1 MTGKI
6 TVFGGFVV
14 DLASRA
20 DHLPVPGE
28 SVLGSSFTM
37 GPGGKG
43 SNQGVAAHLAG
54 ADVTMVTKVGNDLF
68 GKVALD
74 FYRQIQMSADFVFI
88 DEQKETGTAIIMVD
102 EQTAQNQILIV
113 PGANGNITD
122 TDIEQIEPV
131 IARSDVLLVQLEVNP
146 DANWKCID
154 IAHKN
159 GVQVVLNP
167 APAQEIPDE
176 ILAKV
181 DILTPNEVEAA
192 ALSGIKVLTPDDAK
206 NAAKVFH
213 SKGVDHIIIT
223 LGELGAFVKSG
234 DKSAM
239 IERRMVKAIDTT
251 GAGDAFNGGLVTA
264 LAEGRDLFEA
274 AEFANVVGALSVTK
288 VGAARA
294 MPTRAEIDAFNRDT
308 QQGL

>member
-1 MTGKI
+1 MAGKI

-20 DHLPVPGE
+20 DHLPVPAE
-28 SVLGSSFTM
+28 SVLGSSFSM

-74 FYRQIQMSADFVFI
+74 FYRQIHMPSDFVFV

-102 EQTAQNQILIV
+102 EKTAQNQILIV
-113 PGANGNITD
+113 PGANANITD
-122 TDIEQIEPV
+122 TDLELIEPV
-131 IARSDVLLVQLEVNP
+131 IAGSDILLVQLEVNLE
-146 DANWKCID
+146 ANWKCID

-167 APAQEIPDE
+167 APAQAVPDE

-181 DILTPNEVEAA
+181 DILTPNEVEAS
-192 ALSGIKVLTPDDAK
+192 ALSGIKVVTPEDAK
-206 NAAKVFH
+206 NAAEILH
-213 SKGVDHIIIT
+213 SKGIDNIIIT
-223 LGELGAFVKSG
+223 LGEQGAFVKSPN
-234 DKSAM
+234 KAAM
-239 IERRMVKAIDTT
+239 IERKKVKAKDTT
-251 GAGDAFNGGLVTA
+251 GAGDAFNGGLVAA
-264 LAEGRDLFEA
+264 LAEGSALFEA

-294 MPTRAEIDAFNRDT
+294 MPTRAEIDAFISYLKT
-308 QQGL
+308 AE